1 MCNAVSCKFWAWLC
15 NKEKRDNIK
24 NKVTKDNLIY
34 QKVIN
39 NKDILSS
46 KTLLIYISINSEVDT
61 IKIINYFLNTKNIAV
76 PKIIDN
82 DMFFCYVTNL
92 NELTPGKYNIPE
104 PTNENIV
111 TDFDNAICI
120 VPGIC
125 YDKEN
130 YRIGYGKGYYDRF
143 LSKNKIKTIGLCY
156 KECMIEKIDND
167 KYDYK
172 IDEVITD

>member
-1 MCNAVSCKFWAWLC
+1 M
-15 NKEKRDNIK
+15 
-24 NKVTKDNLIY
+24 Y
-34 QKVIN
+34 
-39 NKDILSS
+39 
-46 KTLLIYISINSEVDT
+46 
-61 IKIINYFLNTKNIAV
+61 
-76 PKIIDN
+76 
-82 DMFFCYVTNL
+82 FCYVTNL
-92 NELTPGKYNIPE
+92 NELTSGKYNIPE

>member
-1 MCNAVSCKFWAWLC
+1 MKKEFLRKKY
-15 NKEKRDNIK
+15 KEKRDNIK

-82 DMFFCYVTNL
+82 NMYFCYVTNL
-92 NELTPGKYNIPE
+92 NDLTPGKYNIPE

>member
-1 MCNAVSCKFWAWLC
+1 MKKEFLRKKY
-15 NKEKRDNIK
+15 KEKRDNIK

-61 IKIINYFLNTKNIAV
+61 TKIINYFLNTKNIAV

-130 YRIGYGKGYYDRF
+130 YRVGYGKGYYDRF

-156 KECMIEKIDND
+156 KECMIEKINND

>member
-1 MCNAVSCKFWAWLC
+1 MKKEFLRKKY
-15 NKEKRDNIK
+15 KEKRDNIK

-61 IKIINYFLNTKNIAV
+61 IKIINYFLYAKNIAV

-92 NELTPGKYNIPE
+92 NDLTPGKYNIPE

-156 KECMIEKIDND
+156 TECMIEKIDND

>member
-1 MCNAVSCKFWAWLC
+1 MKKEFLRKKY
-15 NKEKRDNIK
+15 KEKRDNIK

-46 KTLLIYISINSEVDT
+46 KTLLIYISINSEIDT

-82 DMFFCYVTNL
+82 NMYFCYITNL
-92 NELTPGKYNIPE
+92 NDLTPGKYNIPE

-125 YDKEN
+125 YDKKN
-130 YRIGYGKGYYDRF
+130 YRVGYGKGYYDKF

>member
-1 MCNAVSCKFWAWLC
+1 MKKEFLRKKY
-15 NKEKRDNIK
+15 KEKRDNIK

-61 IKIINYFLNTKNIAV
+61 TKIINYFLNTKNIAV

-92 NELTPGKYNIPE
+92 NELTSGKYNIPE

-111 TDFDNAICI
+111 TDFDNSICI

-130 YRIGYGKGYYDRF
+130 YRVGYGKGYYDRF

>member
-1 MCNAVSCKFWAWLC
+1 MKKEFLRKKY
-15 NKEKRDNIK
+15 KEKRDNIK

-61 IKIINYFLNTKNIAV
+61 TKIINYFLNTKNIAV

-82 DMFFCYVTNL
+82 NMYFCYVTNL
-92 NELTPGKYNIPE
+92 NELTSGKYNIPE

-125 YDKEN
+125 YDKKN
-130 YRIGYGKGYYDRF
+130 YRVGYGKGYYDRF

>member
-1 MCNAVSCKFWAWLC
+1 MKKEFLRKKY
-15 NKEKRDNIK
+15 KEKRDNIK

-46 KTLLIYISINSEVDT
+46 KTLLIYISINSEIDT

-82 DMFFCYVTNL
+82 DMFFCYITNL
-92 NELTPGKYNIPE
+92 NDLTPGKYNIPE

>member
-1 MCNAVSCKFWAWLC
+1 MKKEFLRKKY
-15 NKEKRDNIK
+15 KEKRDNIK

-46 KTLLIYISINSEVDT
+46 KTLLIYISINSEIDT

-82 DMFFCYVTNL
+82 NMYFCYVTNL
-92 NELTPGKYNIPE
+92 NELTSGKYNIPE

-172 IDEVITD
+172 IDEVITE

>member
-1 MCNAVSCKFWAWLC
+1 MKKEFLRKKY
-15 NKEKRDNIK
+15 KEKRDNIK

-39 NKDILSS
+39 NKDILFS

-76 PKIIDN
+76 PKVIDN
-82 DMFFCYVTNL
+82 NMYFCYITNL
-92 NELTPGKYNIPE
+92 NDLTPGKYNIPE

-130 YRIGYGKGYYDRF
+130 YRVGYGKGYYDRF

-172 IDEVITD
+172 IDEVITE

>member
-1 MCNAVSCKFWAWLC
+1 MKKEFLRKKY
-15 NKEKRDNIK
+15 KEKRDNIK

-46 KTLLIYISINSEVDT
+46 KTLLIYISINSEIDT

-82 DMFFCYVTNL
+82 NMFFCYVTNL
-92 NELTPGKYNIPE
+92 NDLTPGKYNIPE

-125 YDKEN
+125 YDKKN
-130 YRIGYGKGYYDRF
+130 YRVGYGKGYYDKF

>member
-1 MCNAVSCKFWAWLC
+1 MKKEFLRKKY
-15 NKEKRDNIK
+15 KEKRDNIK

-61 IKIINYFLNTKNIAV
+61 TKIINYFLNTKNIAV

-92 NELTPGKYNIPE
+92 NELTSGKYNIPE

-125 YDKEN
+125 YDKKN
-130 YRIGYGKGYYDRF
+130 YRVGYGKGYYDRF

-172 IDEVITD
+172 IDEVITE

>member
-1 MCNAVSCKFWAWLC
+1 MKKEFLRKKY
-15 NKEKRDNIK
+15 KEKRDNIK

-61 IKIINYFLNTKNIAV
+61 TKIINYFLNTKNIAV

-82 DMFFCYVTNL
+82 NMFFCYVTNL
-92 NELTPGKYNIPE
+92 NDLTPGKYNIPE

-125 YDKEN
+125 YDKKN
-130 YRIGYGKGYYDRF
+130 YRVGYGKGYYDRF

>member
-1 MCNAVSCKFWAWLC
+1 MKKEFLRKKY
-15 NKEKRDNIK
+15 KEKRNNIK

-92 NELTPGKYNIPE
+92 NELTSGKYNIPE

-125 YDKEN
+125 YDKKN

>member
-1 MCNAVSCKFWAWLC
+1 MKKEFLRKKY
-15 NKEKRDNIK
+15 KEKRDNIK

-61 IKIINYFLNTKNIAV
+61 IKIINYFLNTKNIAI

-82 DMFFCYVTNL
+82 NMYFCYITNL
-92 NELTPGKYNIPE
+92 NELTSGKYNIPE
-104 PTNENIV
+104 PTNENLV

-125 YDKEN
+125 YDKKN
-130 YRIGYGKGYYDRF
+130 YRVGYGKGYYDRF

>member
-1 MCNAVSCKFWAWLC
+1 MKKEFLRKKY
-15 NKEKRDNIK
+15 KEKRDNIK

-92 NELTPGKYNIPE
+92 NELTSGKYNIPE

>member
-1 MCNAVSCKFWAWLC
+1 MKKEFLRKKY
-15 NKEKRDNIK
+15 KEKRDNIK

-61 IKIINYFLNTKNIAV
+61 IKIINYFLYAKNIAV

-82 DMFFCYVTNL
+82 NMYFCYVTNL
-92 NELTPGKYNIPE
+92 NELTSGKYNIPE

-125 YDKEN
+125 YDKKN
-130 YRIGYGKGYYDRF
+130 YRVGYGKGYYDRF

-172 IDEVITD
+172 IDEVITE

>member
-1 MCNAVSCKFWAWLC
+1 MKKEFLRKKY
-15 NKEKRDNIK
+15 KEKRDNIK

-39 NKDILSS
+39 NKDILFS

-82 DMFFCYVTNL
+82 NMYFCYVTNL
-92 NELTPGKYNIPE
+92 NELTSGKYNIPE

-125 YDKEN
+125 YDKKN

>member
-1 MCNAVSCKFWAWLC
+1 MKKEFLRKKY
-15 NKEKRDNIK
+15 KEKRDNIK

-76 PKIIDN
+76 PKVIDN
-82 DMFFCYVTNL
+82 NMYFCYITNL
-92 NELTPGKYNIPE
+92 NDLTPGKYNIPE

-125 YDKEN
+125 YDKKN
-130 YRIGYGKGYYDRF
+130 YRVGYGKGYYDRF

>member
-1 MCNAVSCKFWAWLC
+1 MKKEFLRKKY
-15 NKEKRDNIK
+15 KEKRDNIK
-24 NKVTKDNLIY
+24 NKVTKDNFIY

-82 DMFFCYVTNL
+82 NMYFCYVTNL
-92 NELTPGKYNIPE
+92 NELTSGKYNIPE

-125 YDKEN
+125 YDKKN
-130 YRIGYGKGYYDRF
+130 YRVGYGKGYYDRF

-172 IDEVITD
+172 IDEVITE

>member
-1 MCNAVSCKFWAWLC
+1 MKKEFLRKKY
-15 NKEKRDNIK
+15 KEKRDNIK
-24 NKVTKDNLIY
+24 NKVIKDNLIY

-82 DMFFCYVTNL
+82 NMFFCYVTNL
-92 NELTPGKYNIPE
+92 NDLTPGKYNIPE

-130 YRIGYGKGYYDRF
+130 YRVGYGKGYYDTF

>member
-1 MCNAVSCKFWAWLC
+1 MKKEFLRKKY
-15 NKEKRDNIK
+15 KEKRDNIK

-82 DMFFCYVTNL
+82 NMYFCYITNL
-92 NELTPGKYNIPE
+92 NDLTPGKYNIPE

-111 TDFDNAICI
+111 TDFDKAICI

-130 YRIGYGKGYYDRF
+130 YRVGYGKGYYDRF

>member
-1 MCNAVSCKFWAWLC
+1 MKKEFLRKKY
-15 NKEKRDNIK
+15 KEKRDNIK

-92 NELTPGKYNIPE
+92 NELTSGKYNIPE

-125 YDKEN
+125 YDKKN
-130 YRIGYGKGYYDRF
+130 YRVGYGKGYYDKF

>member
-1 MCNAVSCKFWAWLC
+1 MKKEFLRKKY
-15 NKEKRDNIK
+15 KEKRDNIK

-82 DMFFCYVTNL
+82 NMYFCYITNL
-92 NELTPGKYNIPE
+92 NDLTPGKYNIPE

-111 TDFDNAICI
+111 TDFDNSICI

>member
-1 MCNAVSCKFWAWLC
+1 MKKEFLRKKY
-15 NKEKRDNIK
+15 KEKRDNIK

-92 NELTPGKYNIPE
+92 NELTSGKYNIPE

-167 KYDYK
+167 KY
-172 IDEVITD
+172 